1 MSAFVTS
8 GAGVGGGGLGN
19 QLFRIAA
26 TLDYA
31 NKYNKIPIFGNLNIN
46 YYTKAMLLLNKCYTE
61 FFNNKLNVIS
71 LEEFKSINF
80 TKFEEIHSRKYTHFP
95 NHEGNVYIGS
105 YLECYKYIS
114 DSTRDKMNELI
125 KSNPEFVNIANSLF
139 NIIKKHFN
147 DTNEENYMFIHF
159 RRGDV
164 SENNPAE
171 YNFDY
176 IQKAYEKIKSIKNNQ
191 EMNVVVFSDDINWCY
206 DNVKCFPKVY
216 FLDNISNQYIELI
229 LMSMFNSGILTQ
241 IGYHGS
247 TTNFHRSSFSW
258 WGAFL
263 GNKNKTI
270 TIPDRSDETTDYYLP
285 EWIEV

>member
-1 MSAFVTS
+1 MTTLVTS
-8 GAGVGGGGLGN
+8 GAGIGGGGLGN

-31 NKYNKIPIFGNLNIN
+31 SKYNKIPIFGNLNKN
-46 YYTKAMLLLNKCYTE
+46 YYTNNMILLNKCYTE

-71 LEEFKSINF
+71 AEELKKINF
-80 TKFEEIHSRKYTHFP
+80 TNFIETDARKYTEFP
-95 NHEGNVYIGS
+95 DYNGHVFLGH
-105 YLECYKYIS
+105 YLESYKYIS
-114 DSTRDKMNELI
+114 DDTRNKMNDLI
-125 KSNPEFVNIANSLF
+125 KSNPDFVNIANLFF

-147 DTNEENYMFIHF
+147 DTNEDNYIFIHF

-164 SENNPAE
+164 SKNNTAE
-171 YNFDY
+171 YDFNY
-176 IQKAYEKIKSIKNNQ
+176 IKNAYNKIKLIKNKQ

-206 DNVKCFPKVY
+206 DNVKCFSNVY
-216 FLDNISNQYIELI
+216 FLDNISNLYIELI
-229 LMSMFNSGILTQ
+229 LMSMFNNGILTK
-241 IGYHGS
+241 IGYDGS

-270 TIPDRSDETTDYYLP
+270 IIPDKIDYYLP
-285 EWIEV
+285 EWINV